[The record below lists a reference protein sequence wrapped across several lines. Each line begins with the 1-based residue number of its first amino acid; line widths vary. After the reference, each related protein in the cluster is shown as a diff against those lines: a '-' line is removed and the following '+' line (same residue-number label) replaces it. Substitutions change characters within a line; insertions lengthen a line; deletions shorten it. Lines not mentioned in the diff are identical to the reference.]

1 MDSRTEEQK
10 IDDFETDEFQEELR
24 KTKRL
29 SDDFLER
36 INRPEDYNF
45 IYRNN
50 EQKPFFPKGI
60 INNEIE
66 FPFEINGEGN
76 LIYKVN
82 ETDTIRPENDFTP
95 FTTITKK
102 VLVSQ
107 FILRK
112 NANIS
117 GQPFYEF
124 HKKFLYNTIK
134 EEYGKSFGN
143 FKDEIMF
150 PLIKDAKLQARV
162 QARSKSSTSSSST
175 TSGEDKDKKTMTKM
189 TKTKTQ
195 KKENQFLS
203 GEDVS

>member
-1 MDSRTEEQK
+1 MV
-10 IDDFETDEFQEELR
+10 
-24 KTKRL
+24 
-29 SDDFLER
+29 LER

-50 EQKPFFPKGI
+50 EYKPFFPKGI

-95 FTTITKK
+95 FTTRTKK
-102 VLVSQ
+102 DLVSL

-112 NANIS
+112 NTNIS

-124 HKKFLYNTIK
+124 SQ
-134 EEYGKSFGN
+134 ESF
-143 FKDEIMF
+143 I
-150 PLIKDAKLQARV
+150 
-162 QARSKSSTSSSST
+162 
-175 TSGEDKDKKTMTKM
+175 
-189 TKTKTQ
+189 
-195 KKENQFLS
+195 
-203 GEDVS
+203 

>member
-1 MDSRTEEQK
+1 MTFCILGLTTEPSNNESQGRRKDRIVDEQEEGSIILKEFLFYYSNKKDSFPQDTNEYVIVDNDMDSRTEEQK

-29 SDDFLER
+29 LDDFLER

-50 EQKPFFPKGI
+50 EYKPFFPKGI
-60 INNEIE
+60 INNEIK
-66 FPFEINGEGN
+66 FPFEINDEGN

-95 FTTITKK
+95 FTTRTKK
-102 VLVSQ
+102 ALVSL

-112 NANIS
+112 NTNIS

-124 HKKFLYNTIK
+124 SQ
-134 EEYGKSFGN
+134 ESF
-143 FKDEIMF
+143 I
-150 PLIKDAKLQARV
+150 
-162 QARSKSSTSSSST
+162 
-175 TSGEDKDKKTMTKM
+175 
-189 TKTKTQ
+189 
-195 KKENQFLS
+195 
-203 GEDVS
+203 